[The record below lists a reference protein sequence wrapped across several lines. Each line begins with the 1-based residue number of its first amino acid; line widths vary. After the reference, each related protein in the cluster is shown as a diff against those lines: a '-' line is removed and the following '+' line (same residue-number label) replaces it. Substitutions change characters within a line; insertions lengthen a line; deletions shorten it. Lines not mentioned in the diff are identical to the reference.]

1 MPRVLV
7 TGGGGFLGGT
17 IVRQLRDRREDVRS
31 FSRSQHS
38 FADAAIEQC
47 QGDLS
52 DAAAVARAAEGCDA
66 VIHVAAK
73 AGVWGPAG
81 EYEAVNVI
89 GTRNVIAACRLHG
102 IRKLVFT
109 STPSVV
115 GAGHDIE
122 GGDESLPYP
131 TRYLADYPRTK
142 AIAEREVLAA
152 NGPELATVALRPH
165 LIFGPGDPHLIPR
178 LLARARAGKLRIVG
192 SGKNRV
198 DFTFV
203 DDAATAHLLALDRL
217 EPGSPI
223 AGKAYFLS
231 QIDPVELWPFVN
243 HILDVAGLPP
253 VTKRLPYSIAYAAGA
268 MLERWYR
275 LMKSSEEPPITRFVA
290 AQLAHS
296 HWFNVSAARRDLN
309 YDPRIPTAEA
319 IIRLENWLS
328 VVAKQ

>member
-1 MPRVLV
+1 MRILV
-7 TGGGGFLGGT
+7 TGGGGFLGGA
-17 IVRQLRDRREDVRS
+17 IVRQLRARRVDVRS
-31 FSRSQHS
+31 FSRSRHS
-38 FADAAIEQC
+38 VADSAIEQC
-47 QGDLS
+47 QGDLA

-73 AGVWGPAG
+73 AGVWGPAS

-131 TRYLADYPRTK
+131 SRYLADYPRTK
-142 AIAEREVLAA
+142 AIAERDVLAA
-152 NGPELATVALRPH
+152 NSPELATVALRPH

-178 LLARARAGKLRIVG
+178 LLARARAGKLRIIG
-192 SGKNRV
+192 SGRNRV

-243 HILDVAGLPP
+243 QILDVAGLPP
-253 VTKRLPYSIAYAAGA
+253 VTKRLPYSIAFAAGA
-268 MLERWYR
+268 ILEGWYR
-275 LMKSSEEPPITRFVA
+275 LVKSSEEPPITRFVA

-309 YDPRIPTAEA
+309 YDPRIPTADA
-319 IIRLENWLS
+319 IVKLENWLS
-328 VVAKQ
+328 VVAKA